1 MDGKANSV
9 RFLVTVSEALFGPL
23 PSREPEGLRR
33 GFDAL
38 SGARP
43 ICGDGHVM
51 GVLFGANMMGFWVAF
66 AWKTTGLLGKCST
79 CVVFFHISES

>member
-1 MDGKANSV
+1 MISPYMDGKANSV

-43 ICGDGHVM
+43 FVEMVM
-51 GVLFGANMMGFWVAF
+51 LWGFCL
-66 AWKTTGLLGKCST
+66 GLT
-79 CVVFFHISES
+79 